1 MCNSIICEDSFS
13 IRCSPNPYQT
23 RQMCDKIVDDC
34 LPALKFIPDWFATQC
49 IKNARIRSYSGLHS
63 SGFGLNPEKY
73 SVSLRILSE
82 CGKISTRI
90 TPNMDTQ

>member
-13 IRCSPNPYQT
+13 IRCIPNPYKT
-23 RQMCDKIVDDC
+23 RQMRDKIIDDC
-34 LPALKFIPDWFATQC
+34 LPALKFIPDWFATHC
-49 IKNARIRSYSGLHS
+49 IKNARIRSYSGPNFP
-63 SGFGLNPEKY
+63 GFGLNPEKY

-82 CGKISTRI
+82 CRKISTRI

>member
-13 IRCSPNPYQT
+13 IRCIPNPYQT